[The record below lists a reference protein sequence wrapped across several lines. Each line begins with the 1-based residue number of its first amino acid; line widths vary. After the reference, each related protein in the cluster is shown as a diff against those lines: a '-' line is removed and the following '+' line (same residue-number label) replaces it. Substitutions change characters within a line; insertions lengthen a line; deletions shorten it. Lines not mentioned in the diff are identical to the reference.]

1 MKRYELLKMRQR
13 WRKIVG
19 RCFALPLV
27 CLVAPV
33 ICLIGLIDYLCGG
46 IYEADWKTKQIDWP
60 PGSARDVANATLIDA
75 GLALSAAIDR
85 GGYDVSPC
93 QACGEPVVCIPD
105 GLAMCRL
112 CAEKAG
118 GYRDARN
125 RSR

>member
-1 MKRYELLKMRQR
+1 MKRYELFKTRRR

-19 RCFALPLV
+19 RCLIWPLV
-27 CLVAPV
+27 AMLVPIIFV
-33 ICLIGLIDYLCGG
+33 IGFIDYLCGG
-46 IYEADWKTKQIDWP
+46 IYEFDWKTKQIDWP

-105 GLAMCRL
+105 GLAMCRH
-112 CAEKAG
+112 CAERAG
-118 GYRDARN
+118 GQ
-125 RSR
+125 